1 MTLTEYRTYFTE
13 SLVTIYPKTE
23 IASFLYLLI
32 EEYLG
37 LQRIEFVMQPN
48 FIIQKEKLNLLN
60 KALNKL
66 QKEEPIQYIIGH
78 TEFFGL
84 TFIVNKNTLIPRPET
99 EELVAWVLDEIKHRE
114 LKQIKDI
121 SVLDIGTGSGCIPIS
136 IAKRCKNTSITAID
150 ISKKALQVA
159 KKNAENNSVKI
170 ECIASDILNT
180 TSLEKRYDIIISNPP
195 YVRNSEKKEIEN
207 NVLQNEPHIALFVK
221 DSNPLIFYDKIATL
235 SKHHLTKEG
244 LLFFEIN
251 QYLGEETKQ
260 MLHKKGFKNIEIRKD
275 IFRNNRMIK
284 ASL

>member
-1 MTLTEYRTYFTE
+1 MTLTEYRIYFTE
-13 SLVTIYPKTE
+13 SLVNIYPKTE
-23 IASFLYLLI
+23 ITSFLYLLI

-60 KALNKL
+60 EALNKL

-99 EELVAWVLDEIKHRE
+99 EELVAWVVDEIKHRE

-121 SVLDIGTGSGCIPIS
+121 CVLDIGTGSGCIPIS
-136 IAKRCKNTSITAID
+136 IAKRCKNTTITAID

-170 ECIASDILNT
+170 KCIASDILNT

-235 SKHHLTKEG
+235 SKQHLTKEG

>member
-23 IASFLYLLI
+23 ITSFLYLLI

-48 FIIQKEKLNLLN
+48 FIIEKEKLNLLN
-60 KALNKL
+60 EALNKL

-99 EELVAWVLDEIKHRE
+99 EELVAWVVDEIKHRE

-136 IAKRCKNTSITAID
+136 IAKRCKNTTITAID
-150 ISKKALQVA
+150 ISKKALRVA
-159 KKNAENNSVKI
+159 EKNAENNSVKI

-207 NVLQNEPHIALFVK
+207 NVLQNEPHIALFVE

-235 SKHHLTKEG
+235 SKQHLTKEG

>member
-1 MTLTEYRTYFTE
+1 MTLTEYRIYFTE

-23 IASFLYLLI
+23 ITSFLYLLI

-48 FIIQKEKLNLLN
+48 FIIEKEKLNLLN
-60 KALNKL
+60 EALNKL

-99 EELVAWVLDEIKHRE
+99 EELVAWVVDEIKHRE

-170 ECIASDILNT
+170 KCIASDILNT

-207 NVLQNEPHIALFVK
+207 NVLQNEPHIALFVE

-235 SKHHLTKEG
+235 SKQHLTKEG

>member
-23 IASFLYLLI
+23 ITSFLYLLI

-99 EELVAWVLDEIKHRE
+99 EELVAWVVYEIKHRE

-136 IAKRCKNTSITAID
+136 IAKRCKNTTITAID

-170 ECIASDILNT
+170 KCIASDILNT

-207 NVLQNEPHIALFVK
+207 NVLKNEPHIALFVE

-235 SKHHLTKEG
+235 SKQHLTKEG

>member
-1 MTLTEYRTYFTE
+1 MTLTEYRIYFTE
-13 SLVTIYPKTE
+13 SLVNIYPKTE
-23 IASFLYLLI
+23 ITSFLYLLI

-60 KALNKL
+60 EALNKL

-99 EELVAWVLDEIKHRE
+99 EELVAWVVDEIKHRE

-136 IAKRCKNTSITAID
+136 IAKRCKNTTITAID

-170 ECIASDILNT
+170 KCIASDILNT

-235 SKHHLTKEG
+235 SKQHLTKEG